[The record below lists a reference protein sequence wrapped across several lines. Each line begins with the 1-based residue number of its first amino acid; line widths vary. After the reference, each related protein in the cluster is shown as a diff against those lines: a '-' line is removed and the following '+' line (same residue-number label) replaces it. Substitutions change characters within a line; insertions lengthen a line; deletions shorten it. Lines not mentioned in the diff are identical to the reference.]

1 MSDVL
6 LYDLSSQTEGSPTV
20 FVKKDWLSILDNQNG
35 SYSSNQCVIDTSQL
49 SNSNRFMSYREAYLQ
64 IPMVMTLTGDA
75 NDTIK
80 CNTAATSCDYAC
92 GLKNWFGSII
102 HSIQVDWNGTTK
114 NQILI

>member
-1 MSDVL
+1 
-6 LYDLSSQTEGSPTV
+6 
-20 FVKKDWLSILDNQNG
+20 
-35 SYSSNQCVIDTSQL
+35 
-49 SNSNRFMSYREAYLQ
+49 MSYRESYLQ

-75 NDTIK
+75 DNTIK
-80 CNTAATSCDYAC
+80 CNTAPTSCDYAC